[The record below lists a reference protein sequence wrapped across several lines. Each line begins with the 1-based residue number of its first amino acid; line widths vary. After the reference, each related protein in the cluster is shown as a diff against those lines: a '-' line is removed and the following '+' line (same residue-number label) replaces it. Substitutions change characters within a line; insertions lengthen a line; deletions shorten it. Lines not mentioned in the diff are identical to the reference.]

1 MKPATYGYGG
11 NYATTT
17 YGAQGGADGGG
28 FVAGYGGGSQSGSQD
43 TPGGMKVCQL
53 IIPYLPAL
61 TISQDLRKRYSATRN
76 HQANIRCVSLS

>member
-53 IIPYLPAL
+53 IIR
-61 TISQDLRKRYSATRN
+61 ISAGSN
-76 HQANIRCVSLS
+76 NISRPTEKILCDP